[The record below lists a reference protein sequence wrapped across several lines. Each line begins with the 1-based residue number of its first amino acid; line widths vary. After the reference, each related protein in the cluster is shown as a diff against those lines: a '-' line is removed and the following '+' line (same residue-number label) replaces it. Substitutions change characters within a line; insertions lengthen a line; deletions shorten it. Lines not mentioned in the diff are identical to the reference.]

1 MSLSTEQQIILNL
14 ILSTDIINDY
24 VENEITFEEC
34 INEFQTIKNRLDEH
48 YHSKANIIDAD
59 DYQRLSEF
67 NELLTQRSFTL
78 EFDDIPCPITE
89 EELERQLILLLN
101 GTSVTH

>member
-48 YHSKANIIDAD
+48 YHSKSNIIDVG

-67 NELLTQRSFTL
+67 NELLIQRSLTL
-78 EFDDIPCPITE
+78 EFYDIPCPITE
-89 EELERQLILLLN
+89 EELERKLILLLN
-101 GTSVTH
+101 ETSVTH